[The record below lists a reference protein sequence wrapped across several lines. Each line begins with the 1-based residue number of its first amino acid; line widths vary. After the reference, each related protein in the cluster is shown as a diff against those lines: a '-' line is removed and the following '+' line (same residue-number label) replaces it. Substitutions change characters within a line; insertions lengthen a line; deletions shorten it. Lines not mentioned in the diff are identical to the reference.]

1 MFLLGEETG
10 IKAAPTNVSLAM
22 RKARDVDGSTL
33 FGSSDY
39 LTPRQISSFFSRLA
53 KKKTLSADKAP
64 HTLLEEEEDDD
75 DTEVEQTEKEIE
87 DLAGEVMEELA
98 FRHPIM
104 FETNNICEMATNHKL
119 KKLSIHMLQDIC
131 KYHELNI
138 TAITSRRKQPYV
150 DLLNS
155 LVEQCSCQKKA

>member
-10 IKAAPTNVSLAM
+10 IKADPTNVSLAM

-53 KKKTLSADKAP
+53 KKKTLSAAKAP

-75 DTEVEQTEKEIE
+75 DTEVEQIEKEIE
-87 DLAGEVMEELA
+87 DLAGEVM
-98 FRHPIM
+98 
-104 FETNNICEMATNHKL
+104 
-119 KKLSIHMLQDIC
+119 
-131 KYHELNI
+131 ELNI